1 MLSSVLCRRVCT
13 ETFFF
18 FTVPGANRD
27 ALRQAS
33 PTVHR
38 FGRAPG
44 VGHRIPSQTVHR
56 SFVAGLESHGMY
68 PGSQVL
74 QHRHVANGG
83 LRPSA
88 SGPAG
93 SPRCASL
100 DASSCRKCG
109 KTFAYRQNMMRHRY
123 KCEGTFYLQCRF
135 CGRNFNRRDY
145 YSIHLMTRH
154 NVVDQK

>member
-18 FTVPGANRD
+18 FTVPGVNRD

-38 FGRAPG
+38 FGRGPG

-109 KTFAYRQNMMRHRY
+109 KTFAYRQIKCVASESVSHPLTDTCLWEEYTGRY
-123 KCEGTFYLQCRF
+123 G
-135 CGRNFNRRDY
+135 
-145 YSIHLMTRH
+145 S
-154 NVVDQK
+154 